1 MKCKSKLC
9 RHCKDY
15 VMRFHCSNKN
25 NFLPFFFFIFF
36 NSVQCYLFAC
46 GAICV
51 RTMLFLCA
59 QCYFYAYSIINVP
72 YMHAVASMWVQWY
85 FYIHEWF
92 FMWKKCYLCAYSPI
106 FVCIVPLMWVQCY
119 LCTHSVICV
128 LTVLFMSARCH
139 LCAYNAVHKPQML
152 LKCCLLYRG
161 IVLPKHSAFCII
173 VSVYVFVYLCLLF
186 SLPFSFSLQLII

>member
-72 YMHAVASMWVQWY
+72 YMHAVVSMWVQ
-85 FYIHEWF
+85 
-92 FMWKKCYLCAYSPI
+92 
-106 FVCIVPLMWVQCY
+106 
-119 LCTHSVICV
+119 
-128 LTVLFMSARCH
+128 
-139 LCAYNAVHKPQML
+139 
-152 LKCCLLYRG
+152 
-161 IVLPKHSAFCII
+161 
-173 VSVYVFVYLCLLF
+173 
-186 SLPFSFSLQLII
+186 